1 MSYIIDIGG
10 APANEDC
17 AQLGQTPDFEA
28 VNTFEVLAYK
38 LAIIA
43 RHGMPPAGCK
53 LGPHTNRHDFGVYRT
68 LALHIEDEED
78 EAVQARLYAAIRHY
92 VFADGDAAERD
103 RGNFEFEGTTV
114 YFKIDYYDAAFE
126 YGSEDPADASI
137 TRRVL
142 TIMVREDL

>member
-68 LALHIEDEED
+68 PVSGVGVLIIAALEGYGETK
-78 EAVQARLYAAIRHY
+78 AAP
-92 VFADGDAAERD
+92 VSFADFRL
-103 RGNFEFEGTTV
+103 
-114 YFKIDYYDAAFE
+114 FKTHVLRH
-126 YGSEDPADASI
+126 ASC
-137 TRRVL
+137 L
-142 TIMVREDL
+142 